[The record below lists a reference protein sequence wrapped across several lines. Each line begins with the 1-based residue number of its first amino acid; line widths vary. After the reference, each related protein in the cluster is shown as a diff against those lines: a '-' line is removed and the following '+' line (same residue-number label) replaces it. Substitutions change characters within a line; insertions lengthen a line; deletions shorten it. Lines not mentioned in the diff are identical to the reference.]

1 MKTFNYKKAVQALNL
16 FAILEGGVI
25 NHTKAIKLIWLSDRL
40 HLRNHGRTIS
50 GDFYFALKNGP
61 VASCSLDLIK
71 STHLSPQELSYR
83 NNSIKRHNDYFIQSL
98 KEFEP
103 KVFSKKELEILN
115 KIYTT
120 YSYMNWSQISEFSHS
135 FPEWKMYEDNLK
147 KNRNSR
153 FKIDMNLFFE
163 NVDDSTNL
171 FINSSEELEALKDY
185 HKEFHPQYCHS

>member
-1 MKTFNYKKAVQALNL
+1 MKTFNYKKTVQALNL
-16 FAILEGGVI
+16 FAFLEGGII

-50 GDFYFALKNGP
+50 GDVYFALKNGP

-71 STHLSPQELSYR
+71 GSNLSIIELDYR
-83 NNSIKRHNDYFIQSL
+83 NSFIKREDSYFIQSL
-98 KEFEP
+98 NDFQA

-115 KIYTT
+115 KVYDT
-120 YSYMNWSQISEFSHS
+120 YSSMNWSQISEFSHS
-135 FPEWKMYEDNLK
+135 FPEWKMYEGNLK
-147 KNRNSR
+147 QNINSR

-163 NVDDSTNL
+163 NVDDATNL
-171 FINSSEELEALKDY
+171 FINTSEELEVLKDY